1 MLPNNFPKWLC
12 EFVLPLAEYENFSCS
27 LFLPIFDTDVLVWNF
42 SQFNVC
48 VCVVSLV
55 LVCILC
61 GHFNQTAWCKTV
73 SGDGNAQQGAL
84 KPVTDGMVNTVEISS
99 NEMMEHWMETGG
111 EKFKGKSKLLH
122 CFYSLFEMDQG
133 PQGWC

>member
-1 MLPNNFPKWLC
+1 M
-12 EFVLPLAEYENFSCS
+12 
-27 LFLPIFDTDVLVWNF
+27 
-42 SQFNVC
+42 C

-122 CFYSLFEMDQG
+122 CFYSLFEMNQG